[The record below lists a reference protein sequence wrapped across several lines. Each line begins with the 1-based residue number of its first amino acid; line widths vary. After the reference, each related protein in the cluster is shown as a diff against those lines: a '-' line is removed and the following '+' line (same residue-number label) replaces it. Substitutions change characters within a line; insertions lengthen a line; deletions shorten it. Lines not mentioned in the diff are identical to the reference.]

1 MVTSNRKLILI
12 VDDERIITNP
22 LKRLINRTL
31 KEKGRTKQYE
41 LLTAN
46 NPREALRDLQQ
57 QKESNMDLALVVSD
71 IMMPEMNGLDFLS
84 EVRQLYPVAPRIIL
98 TGYGDKAN
106 AIRALNEL
114 NLFYYVE
121 KPWEDDGFKNLII
134 NALDKYRLETMFHK
148 YVPNEVIGRFMDQ
161 GDEAI
166 LQGQI
171 LEATILFL
179 DIIDFTKRTEKM
191 DAPTTVRLLNE
202 YFTVMVDVIHKR
214 SGILDKFTGD
224 GLMALFGVPTPMGKT
239 PADDAQNAILA
250 ALEIVKCVAE
260 LNAKLEKEGEKS
272 KIEPIRIRIGLNTG
286 EVVAGNIGSKSR
298 VNYTAIGDAVNTA
311 SRIENAAR
319 NFIDGDLG
327 CILISEYTHKQVK
340 DSLRKE
346 VDFEKLEPVQLR
358 GKEKAMTLYKVIC

>member
-1 MVTSNRKLILI
+1 MDTNNRKMILV

-22 LKRLINRTL
+22 LKRLINRAL
-31 KEKGRTKQYE
+31 RERKQTKQYE

-46 NPREALRDLQQ
+46 DPTAALSDLDQR
-57 QKESNMDLALVVSD
+57 KGSRIDLALVVSD
-71 IMMPEMNGLDFLS
+71 IMMPQMNGLDFLA

-98 TGYGDKAN
+98 TGYGDKEN

-114 NLFYYVE
+114 NLYHYVE
-121 KPWEDDGFKNLII
+121 KPWDDDDFRSLVI
-134 NALDKYRLETMFHK
+134 NALEKYRLETMFHK
-148 YVPNEVIGRFMDQ
+148 YVPNEVIKQFIDQ
-161 GDEAI
+161 DDEAI

-179 DIIDFTKRTEKM
+179 DIVDFTKKAERM
-191 DAPTTVRLLNE
+191 DAPTTVGLLNE
-202 YFTVMVDVIHKR
+202 YFTVMVEVIHKR
-214 SGILDKFTGD
+214 NGILDKFTGD
-224 GLMALFGVPTPMGKT
+224 GLMALFGAPAPTGKT

-250 ALEIVKCVAE
+250 ALEIVERVAE
-260 LNAKLEKEGEKS
+260 LNARLEKESETS

-286 EVVAGNIGSKSR
+286 EVVAGNIGSRSR
-298 VNYTAIGDAVNTA
+298 VNYTAVGDAVNTA

-327 CILISEYTHKQVK
+327 CILISEYTHKQIK

-346 VDFEKLEPVQLR
+346 VDFEQLEPVQLK

>member
-1 MVTSNRKLILI
+1 MVTNNRKIILI

-22 LKRLINRTL
+22 LKRLINRAL
-31 KEKGRTKQYE
+31 REKRQTKQYE
-41 LLTAN
+41 LSTAN
-46 NPREALRDLQQ
+46 DPTEALGDLDQR
-57 QKESNMDLALVVSD
+57 KENNIDLALVISD
-71 IMMPEMNGLDFLS
+71 IMMPQMNGLDFLS
-84 EVRQLYPVAPRIIL
+84 EVRQRYPVAPRIIL
-98 TGYGDKAN
+98 TGYGDKEN

-114 NLFYYVE
+114 NLYHYVE
-121 KPWEDDGFKNLII
+121 KPWDDDDFRSLVI
-134 NALDKYRLETMFHK
+134 NALEKYRLETMFQR
-148 YVPNEVIGRFMDQ
+148 YVPNEVIKQFIDQ

-166 LQGQI
+166 LEGQI

-179 DIIDFTKRTEKM
+179 DIIDFTQRAEKM

-214 SGILDKFTGD
+214 NGILDKFTGD
-224 GLMALFGVPTPMGKT
+224 GLMALFGVPKPTGKVL
-239 PADDAQNAILA
+239 ADDVQNAILA
-250 ALEIVKCVAE
+250 ALEIVASVTA
-260 LNAKLEKEGEKS
+260 LNAKLKEEQGNS
-272 KIEPIRIRIGLNTG
+272 IEPIRIRIGLNTG

-340 DSLRKE
+340 DSLRSE
-346 VDFEKLEPVQLR
+346 VNFEKLTPVQLK
-358 GKEKAMTLYKVIC
+358 GKEKEMTLYKVIC